1 MTKVNSKSVVN
12 ESYCDALMNIVYA
25 MCDMFTHSNNKIGEL
40 YRLASLVGFFARQ
53 KIKIDALRAQLGEAR
68 ENADIYAVKFL
79 IGKISRSEEEKVFD
93 VVWEEVASSYDKIL
107 AQFLEESHQEE
118 MNQQFKTA
126 DEILQD
132 AEKYSAES
140 KKAELDKQLK
150 LAEALLNFA

>member
-1 MTKVNSKSVVN
+1 MSSILNQQ
-12 ESYCDALMNIVYA
+12 YGDALVTIVDA
-25 MCDMFTHSNNKIGEL
+25 MCDMFTHSNNKVGEL

-53 KIKIDALRAQLGEAR
+53 KIKVDGIRAQLAEAR
-68 ENADIYAVKFL
+68 ENADLYSVKFL
-79 IGKISRSEEEKVFD
+79 IGKLSRSEEELVFD
-93 VVWEEVASSYDKIL
+93 NVWSEVATRYDRI
-107 AQFLEESHQEE
+107 LEEFLQEAHSE
-118 MNQQFKTA
+118 DLRLQFKTA